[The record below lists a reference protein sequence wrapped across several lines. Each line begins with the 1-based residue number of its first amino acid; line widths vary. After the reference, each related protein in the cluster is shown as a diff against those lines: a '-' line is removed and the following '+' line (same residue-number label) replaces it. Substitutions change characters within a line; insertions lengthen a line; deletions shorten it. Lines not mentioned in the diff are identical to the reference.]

1 MKHEEQQA
9 LTVLREAWAALA
21 GKDSA
26 ETVVHHLHRL
36 ERNTPELFLQV
47 IDQLESDNGRWAPQA
62 EMPVVEICRS
72 EKAEVEAVI
81 FSQASEGLV
90 NIEEPDRA
98 FIWVSDNVDIKWVEE
113 FVRELLN
120 SGHAH
125 AECLVNK
132 PPLSKWHDG
141 NQKNTQP

>member
-1 MKHEEQQA
+1 MKTEEQQA
-9 LTVLREAWAALA
+9 LNLLREAWAALA

-36 ERNTPELFLQV
+36 ERNTPELFVKV

-62 EMPVVEICRS
+62 EMPVVEICRGNDD
-72 EKAEVEAVI
+72 EVEAVI
-81 FSQASEGLV
+81 FSQASNGLV
-90 NIEEPDRA
+90 NMEEPDRA
-98 FIWVSDNVDIKWVEE
+98 FIWVSDKVDIKWVEE
-113 FVRELLN
+113 FVRELIS

-125 AECLVNK
+125 ADILVNK

-141 NQKNTQP
+141 DKKKKP